1 MLENTCFRMVL
12 CASTVMGESLN
23 ESWDKEVGGGVTQS
37 AREAQ
42 GGNMQQLSIKF
53 WPLGPSWGHFGA
65 HFGVVWRLL
74 EAFETQM
81 ARERRLEEVLGHSGG
96 PLGAVRAPSWAA
108 SGRLRG
114 PSWAVLGASWAVLG
128 PSWAVLGP
136 SWAVLGLPWG
146 S

>member
-1 MLENTCFRMVL
+1 
-12 CASTVMGESLN
+12 MGESLN
-23 ESWDKEVGGGVTQS
+23 ENGDKEEDSGVTQS

-42 GGNMQQLSIKF
+42 GESRQQFSIKF

-96 PLGAVRAPSWAA
+96 PLGAVWAPSWAT
-108 SGRLRG
+108 SGRLRE